1 MQGQQN
7 TGRCSRSPPCPA
19 GLTRGCTAPSHDA
32 QHQRGPCQNQ
42 RHKMPA
48 PYHTCPHAHSPGSS
62 LIPAGCLLCPSQVAP
77 GCSTACLGTEQDKT
91 SSRPQRGSEQNPQC
105 SSLVLGAVTV
115 GTLHCHHLQP
125 HTEVGSPR
133 LQWGTSRLDE
143 VLNRRSRGSA
153 VPQQKSKPG
162 TARGRR
168 GARLARS
175 TRAGHWPQNHR

>member
-1 MQGQQN
+1 MMPSTREDHARISATKCQ
-7 TGRCSRSPPCPA
+7 PPTTPVPMHIA
-19 GLTRGCTAPSHDA
+19 L
-32 QHQRGPCQNQ
+32 
-42 RHKMPA
+42 
-48 PYHTCPHAHSPGSS
+48 GSS

-91 SSRPQRGSEQNPQC
+91 LSRPQRGSEQNPQC
-105 SSLVLGAVTV
+105 SSMALGAVTT
-115 GTLHCHHLQP
+115 GTRHCHHLQP
-125 HTEVGSPR
+125 HMEVGSPR

-168 GARLARS
+168 GARRRARLARS